1 MHDLDYVVLVDR
13 KNRVLGTAPKLQIH
27 NNKTPLHRA
36 FSLFL
41 FNKKGE
47 ILLQKRSKKKKAWP
61 GVWSNSCCGHPKL
74 KESAINAARRRL
86 KDELGINNVQ
96 IYNIVPDFS
105 YKAEK
110 DGIVENEL
118 CPILAGFTEDN
129 PKINKD
135 EVENIEWVDWKNFID
150 EIEKNPKRYSPWCVL
165 EVEILK
171 NNEELLSRYK
181 RFTS

>member
-1 MHDLDYVVLVDR
+1 MGEEDYVVLVDR
-13 KNRVLGTAPKLQIH
+13 KNRVLGTAPKLKIH
-27 NNKTPLHRA
+27 NNSTPLHRA

-47 ILLQKRSKKKKAWP
+47 LLLQQRSKKKKTWP

-74 KESAINAARRRL
+74 RESAINAGKRRL
-86 KDELGINNVQ
+86 KDELGINKVQ
-96 IYNIVPDFS
+96 IYNLVPDFS

-110 DGIVENEL
+110 DGIIENEL
-118 CPILAGFTEDN
+118 CPILAGFTQDN
-129 PKINKD
+129 AKINKD
-135 EVENIEWVDWKNFID
+135 EVENIKWVNWKNFID
-150 EIEKNPKRYSPWCVL
+150 EIEENPKGYSPWCVL